1 MLPGIWVGR
10 QLTSSWLSVSA
21 VAVADYLSLGSKSP
35 WLVKTKMHLAH
46 NYLPLAYIFQQ
57 IDCYEQNQQ
66 RNNIIRLMIILIFNF
81 LRKFC
86 SLYKDILVRN
96 MLG

>member
-35 WLVKTKMHLAH
+35 WPVKTKMYLAH

-57 IDCYEQNQQ
+57 TDCYEQNQQ
-66 RNNIIRLMIILIFNF
+66 WNKKQLQENQQYNSSHDYTYF
-81 LRKFC
+81 
-86 SLYKDILVRN
+86 
-96 MLG
+96 